1 MKQDHLRTGCMPTG
15 SYREG
20 HLYWEQH
27 RNEAAHEISFGKAKT
42 RALKI
47 PGNKLQELYG
57 AEDKTVQDSVEKH
70 NSQRIQEK
78 DMCC

>member
-27 RNEAAHEISFGKAKT
+27 RNEAAHESSFGKAKT

-47 PGNKLQELYG
+47 PGNKL
-57 AEDKTVQDSVEKH
+57 
-70 NSQRIQEK
+70 
-78 DMCC
+78 